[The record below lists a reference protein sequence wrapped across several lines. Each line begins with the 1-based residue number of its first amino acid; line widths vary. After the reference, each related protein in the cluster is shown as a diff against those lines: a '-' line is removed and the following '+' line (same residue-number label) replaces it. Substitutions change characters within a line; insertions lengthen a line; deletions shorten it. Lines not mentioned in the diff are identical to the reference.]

1 MPPKCIKRLSEVSS
15 VLTSRISKSRRVLLD
30 LLERQGF
37 DCSEYRN
44 GCDKA
49 DVENMYKDN
58 ELDMLVTKKQEQDEP
73 TPEVEGGNG
82 KDGGGKDAG
91 GNGNK
96 KGKDRV
102 CSTYVHYHTH
112 QPLKE
117 KQLQYIVHDLFEEI
131 DELTGVPML
140 LKETD
145 TLIVIKNMGKP
156 NDAMI
161 RILNHLWEREGVFV
175 IIMSLQYLQFNVLD
189 HVLVPEHT
197 VISEEEVSALRAKYK
212 FTDEQ
217 CPVISRFDPVAQ
229 QIGIRPGQICRIAR
243 PSKTAVESIA
253 YRICM

>member
-44 GCDKA
+44 ECDNA

-58 ELDMLVTKKQEQDEP
+58 ELDMLVTKKQEQYE
-73 TPEVEGGNG
+73 TTANVEG
-82 KDGGGKDAG
+82 KDGGGK
-91 GNGNK
+91 GNG
-96 KGKDRV
+96 KGKV

-145 TLIVIKNMGKP
+145 TLIVLKNMGKP

-189 HVLVPEHT
+189 HMLVPEHT
-197 VISEEEVSALRAKYK
+197 VISEEEVAALRAKYK

-229 QIGIRPGQICRIAR
+229 QIGIRPGQICRIVR
-243 PSKTAVESIA
+243 PSKTAVQSIS